1 MQHLT
6 TKALLEPPSRS
17 PSPPPA
23 TRLIPTDPRNDART
37 RRSPSRNL
45 RATATDT
52 FVFSSLPPLPSLGR
66 SPPSH
71 RPLDPI
77 ATSPLDPS
85 IALSLVLPPSAS
97 LPPHPSAPRHLAPST
112 PRPPRPHSHH
122 RSRTLPARR
131 PLHSRPLTYPQGGN
145 RTNDHSRTTPHN
157 RQRNK
162 PLRLDICVCV
172 SIILPS
178 KCLPRRTD
186 VVSHTRS
193 SKGREQKKNMVQD
206 SAIRSSS

>member
-66 SPPSH
+66 SPPNH

-85 IALSLVLPPSAS
+85 IALSLVLPPSAF

-112 PRPPRPHSHH
+112 SRPSRPHSHH
-122 RSRTLPARR
+122 RSLILSARR
-131 PLHSRPLTYPQGGN
+131 PLHDRPLTNPDGGN
-145 RTNDHSRTTPHN
+145 PTNRRTGGSHVVRASTTDARSPTA
-157 RQRNK
+157 NK
-162 PLRLDICVCV
+162 PLWPTTPWLIF
-172 SIILPS
+172 LP
-178 KCLPRRTD
+178 LHIVWR
-186 VVSHTRS
+186 
-193 SKGREQKKNMVQD
+193 
-206 SAIRSSS
+206 

>member
-1 MQHLT
+1 MKDVSQNVLRIT
-6 TKALLEPPSRS
+6 SKDPP
-17 PSPPPA
+17 
-23 TRLIPTDPRNDART
+23 
-37 RRSPSRNL
+37 
-45 RATATDT
+45 
-52 FVFSSLPPLPSLGR
+52 F
-66 SPPSH
+66 
-71 RPLDPI
+71 

-97 LPPHPSAPRHLAPST
+97 LPPHPSTPRHLAPST
-112 PRPPRPHSHH
+112 SRPPRPHSHH

-206 SAIRSSS
+206 SAIRSSSENGDSHNNYKMIAGRNCTGIYSTTYMFYFGEPTIVSLRDRGKSKIKR